1 MYKIMLVDDEA
12 EVREAI
18 RESIDWA
25 RHGYEFAGSYSNG
38 ADALDAIGDV
48 RPDLVLSDICMPL
61 MDGIEM
67 TKRVARTAPDTKVV
81 ILTGYDEFD
90 YAQQALRLKVH
101 DFVVKPIT
109 PRELRALLDRI
120 KQELDREAE
129 ERDRIARLRVQLQES
144 LPLLKERFLEC
155 LVQGAVGEEEAERKF
170 AYFGLEK
177 PVPPIVALS
186 VDIDQLD
193 DGSRERWENNAELQR
208 YAAFKIALEAT
219 EGLGAL
225 VFRTKEGRVVAL
237 LSGVAEGDDGDGGIV
252 RLSETIRRSVKNY
265 MKFTVTVGIGT
276 PCASL
281 GDIPCSYEAS
291 LSALDYR
298 FLLGNNRVIRLQDL
312 ERPSSFVC
320 PPDPEW
326 NRKFASALKT
336 GTHREAHLLIE
347 RFIGQLKSSS
357 LPIEVCYV
365 RVQSTMIDI
374 VNSIRELLGD
384 GEDWLRQLGSALQ
397 RIDEFHRLEDVE
409 AWLKNISGEAIRL
422 LAERRGDLSRIQVRS
437 AIAYI
442 ERHYREESL
451 SLMDICNHVHMS
463 KSYFSAL
470 FKLHTGQTMMEYVT
484 RIRLETAKTLLQAEP
499 PLKTYDIAADVGY
512 GDPQYFSVLF
522 KKHVGVTPTEY
533 RDAMTKEP
541 TA

>member
-18 RESIDWA
+18 RESIDWP
-25 RHGYEFAGSYSNG
+25 RHGYEFAGSCANG
-38 ADALDAIGDV
+38 AEALGAILDI

-67 TKRVARTAPDTKVV
+67 TKHVSRAAPDTKVV
-81 ILTGYDEFD
+81 ILTGHDEFD

-120 KQELDREAE
+120 KLELDREAE
-129 ERDRIARLRVQLQES
+129 ERESMARLREQLQES

-155 LVQGAVGEEEAERKF
+155 LVQGSIGEEEAERKF
-170 AYFGLEK
+170 AYFGLAK
-177 PVPPIVALS
+177 PVPPLVAIS

-193 DGSRERWENNAELQR
+193 DHSRERWENNPELQR
-208 YAAFKIALEAT
+208 YAAYKIALEAT
-219 EGLGAL
+219 EHRSAL
-225 VFRTKEGRVVAL
+225 VFLTKEERVVAL
-237 LSGVAEGDDGDGGIV
+237 LSGIAEDSDDDIV
-252 RLSETIRRSVKNY
+252 QLSETIRRSVEKY
-265 MKFTVTVGIGT
+265 MKFTVTVGVGT
-276 PCASL
+276 RCASL
-281 GDIPCSYEAS
+281 GELPCSYEAS

-312 ERPSSFVC
+312 ERPALFSC
-320 PPDPEW
+320 PPDYEW

-336 GTHREAHLLIE
+336 GTHRETHQLIE
-347 RFIGQLKSSS
+347 QFIGQLKSSS
-357 LPIEVCYV
+357 LPLEVCYV
-365 RVQSTMIDI
+365 RTQSMMIDT

-384 GEDWLRQLGSALQ
+384 GGDWLRQLGAALQ
-397 RIDEFHRLEDVE
+397 NIDGFHRLEDVE

-422 LAERRGDLSRIQVRS
+422 IAERRSDLSQLQVRS
-437 AIAYI
+437 AIEYI
-442 ERHYREESL
+442 EQRYQEESL

-463 KSYFSAL
+463 KSYFSTL
-470 FKLHTGQTMMEYVT
+470 FKQHTGQTMMEYVT
-484 RIRLETAKTLLQAEP
+484 RIRLETAKTLLQADP
-499 PLKTYDIAADVGY
+499 PIKTYDIAASVGY

-522 KKHVGVTPTEY
+522 KKHVGVTPTEF
-533 RDAMTKEP
+533 RDAATKEP
-541 TA
+541 KA